1 MSTCMNTRCFLESVV
16 FYYFRWNSNSTGDLN
31 VHLGDSNESAIKAI
45 SLDYQNNTFIRASHF
60 SVHSFAAPHD
70 YDMNLS
76 IFTLFYGGRKQATT
90 KIFFLFLNLDQA
102 QESSPIFDKVT
113 GFQ

>member
-16 FYYFRWNSNSTGDLN
+16 NSAGNSNSTGDLN

-45 SLDYQNNTFIRASHF
+45 SLEYQNNTFIRASHF

-90 KIFFLFLNLDQA
+90 KFSFSF
-102 QESSPIFDKVT
+102 
-113 GFQ
+113 

>member
-45 SLDYQNNTFIRASHF
+45 SLEYQNNTFIRASHF

-90 KIFFLFLNLDQA
+90 KFSIPF
-102 QESSPIFDKVT
+102 
-113 GFQ
+113 